1 MRSASAHARRSPCRT
16 AHDVHT
22 RLATGAKT
30 VILDSPPETTIEL
43 HDLPDGLTL
52 RVEGSSRVQITDTT
66 VRSEQRGP
74 AIVITGAAHAQL
86 FGHVRAHAYTTA
98 TVDAFDHTRVTAHN
112 RAAVSAVD
120 HAHIYAGENTTVY
133 AYDHAAV
140 HAHGDAQVH
149 ATDSTRIVLHG
160 NAHAAAA
167 RGVTIFGPAR
177 GNVTV
182 AAR

>member
-1 MRSASAHARRSPCRT
+1 MRSASAHARRRPCRT

-30 VILDSPPETTIEL
+30 VVLDSPPETTVEL
-43 HDLPDGLTL
+43 HDLPDGITL

-86 FGHVRAHAYTTA
+86 FGHARAHAYTTA

-120 HAHIYAGENTTVY
+120 HAHIYAGENATVY
-133 AYDHAAV
+133 AYDDAV
-140 HAHGDAQVH
+140 HAHDDAQVH
-149 ATDSTRIVLHG
+149 ATDNTRIVLHG
-160 NAHAAAA
+160 NAHAAAV
-167 RGVTIFGPAR
+167 RGVTIMGPAR
-177 GNVTV
+177 ANVTV
-182 AAR
+182 AAK

>member
-1 MRSASAHARRSPCRT
+1 MRSASAHVRRSPCRT

-30 VILDSPPETTIEL
+30 VVLDSPPETTVEL
-43 HDLPDGLTL
+43 CDLPGGFTL
-52 RVEGSSRVQITDTT
+52 RVEGSSRVQITDTID
-66 VRSEQRGP
+66 RPEKRAP

-86 FGHVRAHAYTTA
+86 FGHTRAHAYTTA

-120 HAHIYAGENTTVY
+120 HAHVSAGENATVY

-140 HAHGDAQVH
+140 HAHDDAQVH
-149 ATDSTRIVLHG
+149 AADSTRIVLHG

-177 GNVTV
+177 ANVTV